1 DAVLDS
7 VVDHLDEVSAA
18 VGTAVE
24 IPALGGAADGLPPGR
39 AGNVAGAR
47 GQGREDRVEVL
58 DHRRFAADHQAVA
71 ALTSPDAAAG
81 SDVHVVDALG
91 AELLRTPDVVDVV
104 GIAAVDEDVSG
115 REKGHEVVDGRI
127 NSRRRHHQPDGP
139 RRLQLLHE
147 IRDRRGTDGLR
158 PRQLLDRFRR
168 PVEDHALVV
177 TREKPVDHVGAHAAE
192 SDHSELHHRLLCR
205 AACSASS
212 VSFSVRSLAA
222 RGRFIALATPAR
234 SLKIDEPATSTV
246 APARTTRGAVV
257 ASMPPSTST
266 SQPGLRRSTSSRT
279 RSIFGS
285 VVRMNC
291 WWPKPGLTVMTST
304 WSRSWTISSSTA
316 PGVAGLM
323 ATAALLPSAL
333 MRCTVRC
340 RLLLPS
346 QWTRNE
352 SEPAAANSSRKK
364 SGFEIIRCVSR
375 GRTVT
380 RPRDLKI

>member
-1 DAVLDS
+1 
-7 VVDHLDEVSAA
+7 
-18 VGTAVE
+18 
-24 IPALGGAADGLPPGR
+24 
-39 AGNVAGAR
+39 
-47 GQGREDRVEVL
+47 
-58 DHRRFAADHQAVA
+58 
-71 ALTSPDAAAG
+71 
-81 SDVHVVDALG
+81 
-91 AELLRTPDVVDVV
+91 
-104 GIAAVDEDVSG
+104 
-115 REKGHEVVDGRI
+115 
-127 NSRRRHHQPDGP
+127 
-139 RRLQLLHE
+139 
-147 IRDRRGTDGLR
+147 RDRRGTDGLR

-212 VSFSVRSLAA
+212 VSFFVLSMAA
-222 RGRFIALATPAR
+222 RRRFIALATPSR

-257 ASMPPSTST
+257 ASIPPSTST

-323 ATAALLPSAL
+323 ATAALAERPDALHRAMQITVALPVDEERVGARRGEL
-333 MRCTVRC
+333 VQKEVRIRDHQMRPEGQT
-340 RLLLPS
+340 P
-346 QWTRNE
+346 
-352 SEPAAANSSRKK
+352 
-364 SGFEIIRCVSR
+364 
-375 GRTVT
+375 
-380 RPRDLKI
+380 RP